1 MTKIS
6 SSVFNPNYGK
16 SSGKAILPLEPV
28 KGDEIPSSQMVTHTL
43 CSTPGDPNSPK
54 HKLTTNILQG
64 DEGARELLEW
74 RKKAQL
80 ILKGLNIT
88 TMDPAMPVIG
98 TLLAQTPL
106 ALFTAGVAQSKEKRW
121 NRRILDA
128 ADEECSLS

>member
-43 CSTPGDPNSPK
+43 YSTPGDANSPK
-54 HKLTTNILQG
+54 YKLTTNILQG

-88 TMDPAMPVIG
+88 TMDP
-98 TLLAQTPL
+98 
-106 ALFTAGVAQSKEKRW
+106 
-121 NRRILDA
+121 
-128 ADEECSLS
+128 